1 MIQPDREGESLMK
14 QKRIFALL
22 LAVLFCA
29 GLLDV
34 FVVSPR
40 TLRRQTALKT
50 QTIFLPHGMADH
62 YHNFLPVSIDVHQ
75 QWEYTLSKKEV
86 AAMEADAENGVWHTP
101 DQEEWQEICAT
112 FFSMGAEALLPAAL
126 TSERKNVLCCI
137 YDVGER
143 RFLKGGEGALLGW
156 TRELHLYDRSSA
168 LYLCVLC
175 SI

>member
-1 MIQPDREGESLMK
+1 MK

-22 LAVLFCA
+22 LAVLLCA
-29 GLLDV
+29 GLLDF

-62 YHNFLPVSIDVHQ
+62 YHDFLPVSIDVHQ
-75 QWEYTLSKKEV
+75 QWEYTLGKKEV
-86 AAMEADAENGVWHTP
+86 AAMEADAKNGVWRTP
-101 DQEEWQEICAT
+101 DKAEWQDICAT

-126 TSERKNVLCCI
+126 TNGRRDVLCCI
-137 YDVGER
+137 YDVGEG
-143 RFLKGGEGALLGW
+143 RFLKSGEGAALGW